1 MNKEEGHKIFVLP
14 PNLLVN
20 VVKGKEMF
28 SHPLLVNNEKPK
40 SSQYELT
47 PVHKTFRELKTNI
60 T

>member
-20 VVKGKEMF
+20 VAGEEML
-28 SHPLLVNNEKPK
+28 SHPLLVNNENPK